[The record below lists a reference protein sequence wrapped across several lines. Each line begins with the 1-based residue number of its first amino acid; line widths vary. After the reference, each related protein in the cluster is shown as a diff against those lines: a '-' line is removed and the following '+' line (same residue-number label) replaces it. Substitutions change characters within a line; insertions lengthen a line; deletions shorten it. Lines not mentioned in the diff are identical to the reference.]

1 MRHTN
6 RDLRNRTRKQKI
18 RKTLAREAKQAKKA
32 QKAAARPRPQGRG
45 RQRGTEIPKYL
56 QLQPGTGKPVVTPPS
71 AVDVSHRPNSGNF
84 DSTPP

>member
-32 QKAAARPRPQGRG
+32 QKTVQV
-45 RQRGTEIPKYL
+45 K
-56 QLQPGTGKPVVTPPS
+56 
-71 AVDVSHRPNSGNF
+71 
-84 DSTPP
+84 

>member
-32 QKAAARPRPQGRG
+32 QKAAARPRPQG
-45 RQRGTEIPKYL
+45 
-56 QLQPGTGKPVVTPPS
+56 
-71 AVDVSHRPNSGNF
+71 
-84 DSTPP
+84 